1 MSRITGGCSL
11 RLKVLC
17 LICIFA
23 FLASLAVTPPAWAAT
38 TVSSL
43 VIAGSPVTGSSTQY
57 ATGTIVIQRDGPG
70 SVAVGLNLTSIAAY
84 ECEPGH
90 PGVYFTGCY
99 LLDNETSPTVKLWG
113 SCVANPT
120 TATVKAYNTGNPQDL
135 GQTASM
141 TVNPFVLS
149 VTASPSVYVGGA
161 NQTGTGTVSL
171 NLAARVGLTVSL
183 SHNYLVTNPSSSVS
197 IPAGGNSASYTI
209 TGSGA
214 TQLTDTAVTGTFSC
228 GPPASAPVRVIPGGN
243 TDLGP
248 CKQCAKQGG
257 KPISFTDGN
266 VWIEQQDYSLPGLG
280 GGLSLT
286 RTWNSLWTTTNAS
299 SFTGV
304 GAAGMFGDSWRSTYE
319 ERISP
324 LASGSSHKKYWRAD
338 GSAWIFQ
345 WDSINQGYVL
355 LAPVEEH
362 ASLTFDSGTN
372 QFTLTFLDG
381 SKRIFFLS
389 STNNPSNVAF
399 LTKIIDRNGN
409 TVTVNLDTS
418 NRITSVTD
426 AAARSLSFTYA
437 GAGKQ
442 AQTASD
448 STGTIAT
455 YSYDS
460 FLRLTQ
466 VTYADSSFVHFTYYA
481 SGNPLITSVTDT
493 NGAVLES
500 HTYDISGSTKR
511 ALSSARANGVDA
523 LTVSYPASPPNT
535 TSITDSRGNVTTYS
549 YGFLAGRGYVTNVNG
564 PGCASCG
571 GRNNQSFAFD
581 GSGNQT
587 TSTDALGRVTTYT
600 YDANGNLLTRSLV
613 VNGQTLTWTYTYN
626 GFGQVLTATDPL
638 GHVTT
643 NVYDVKGNLTST
655 TSPSP
660 DGTQAGSVTSFAY
673 DVKGQLTSVTD
684 PRSNATSIFYTTAGL
699 IDHITDAQSNTT
711 TFAYDA
717 RGNRTSVTDALN
729 HQTTFTYNNMS
740 RLTRVTNPD
749 TTHTDFA
756 YDNRGRRTSVTD
768 ANAKVT
774 SYAYDA
780 ADRLLT
786 VTDAQTPT
794 HGVTTYAY
802 DTENNLTSI
811 TDASGRVTSF
821 TYDALGRVTQTTFP
835 STLTESYTYDA
846 VSNLTSKTDRKG
858 QAISYSYDELDRL
871 TSKGYP
877 DSTSVAYTYDAASRL
892 TNVSDPTGTYQFSF
906 DNMGRLTGTTTD
918 YSFLTS
924 RSFTNA
930 YAYDAASNRA
940 SFTDPESGATSY
952 VYDTLNRLTTLTPP
966 TAISGAFGFTYDALS
981 RRTQLTRPNAVNT
994 SYSYDNLSRLLSVL
1008 HTLNSTTIDGASY
1021 TVDAVGNRTVKT
1033 NQLNAVTENY
1043 GYDAIYQLAGVT
1055 QGATTT
1061 ESYTYDPVGNRLSS
1075 LGVSPYS
1082 YNNSNQLTST
1092 PSATYT
1098 YDNNGNTLTKTEGS
1112 NVTTYAWDFEN
1123 RLVSVVLPAG
1133 GGTVTFRYDPFG
1145 RRIQKS
1151 SASSTTTYA
1160 YDGADVAEEVDA
1172 TGSAVA
1178 RYTMGEGVDEPLA
1191 ILRSGATSYYQA
1203 DGLGSITSIT
1213 DASGSPAAT
1222 YTYDSFGK
1230 LVQSSGTLVNPF
1242 RYTAREFDSESGIY
1256 FYRARYYESASGRF
1270 LSEDPVE
1277 FAGGINFYAYVGSNP
1292 VTLTDP
1298 TGFAPTALPPT
1309 LTSWTEA
1316 EQIAYRAYVW
1326 SLKGTS
1332 QVLSKAT
1339 TAGLVVLYLF
1349 DPSSGNNARWA
1360 HSREYQFEQE
1370 CRKGDKECE
1379 EEWREAYRKCREWL
1393 SQPNPPI
1400 DLVGSRDGVPYTN
1413 LQDCARG
1420 HVTEACGGN
1429 PIDWGQRGKA
1439 RGKSRLRPR
1448 GKRR

>member
-1 MSRITGGCSL
+1 MRVRT
-11 RLKVLC
+11 LC

-23 FLASLAVTPPAWAAT
+23 FLASLAVTTPAWAAD

-43 VIAGSPVTGSSTQY
+43 TIAPSTVTGSSTQY
-57 ATGTIVIQRDGPG
+57 ATGTIVIQRGPNNPTG
-70 SVAVGLNLTSIAAY
+70 SVAVGLTMNYIVAY

-90 PGVYFTGCY
+90 QGVYFTGCY
-99 LLDNETSPTVKLWG
+99 LLGSETSTTVKLWG
-113 SCVANPT
+113 SCVANPA

-135 GQTASM
+135 GQTTSM
-141 TVNPFVLS
+141 TVNPFALS
-149 VTASPSVYVGGA
+149 VSASPSVYVGGA
-161 NQTGTGTVSL
+161 NQTGTGKVSL
-171 NLAARVGLTVSL
+171 DLAARVGLTVSL
-183 SHNYLVTNPSSSVS
+183 SHNYLLTNPSSSVY
-197 IPAGGNSASYTI
+197 IPAGGNSANYTI

-214 TQLTDTAVTGTFSC
+214 TQLTDATVTGTFSC
-228 GPPASAPVRVIPGGN
+228 GPPASAPVRVIPGGDM
-243 TDLGP
+243 DLGP
-248 CKQCAKQGG
+248 CKQCAKQAGS
-257 KPISFTDGN
+257 PISFSNGN

-286 RTWNSLWTTTNAS
+286 RTWNSLWSTTNAS

-355 LAPVEEH
+355 TAPVEEH

-372 QFTLTFLDG
+372 QFTLAFLDG

-399 LTKIIDRNGN
+399 LTKVIDRNGN

-426 AAARSLSFTYA
+426 AAARSLTFSYA

-448 STGTIAT
+448 ATGTIAT

-466 VTYADSSFVHFTYYA
+466 VTYADSSFVHLTYYA

-493 NGAVLES
+493 SGAVLES
-500 HTYDISGSTKR
+500 HTYDVSGGTKR
-511 ALSSARANGVDA
+511 ALSSSRANGVDA
-523 LTVSYPASPPNT
+523 LTVSYPGSPTNT

-571 GRNNQSFAFD
+571 GRNNQSFTFD

-587 TSTDALGRVTTYT
+587 SSTDALGRATTHT
-600 YDANGNLLTRSLV
+600 YDANGYVLSRSIV
-613 VNGQTLTWTYTYN
+613 VNGQTLTWTYAYN
-626 GFGQVLTATDPL
+626 GFGEVLTATDPL
-638 GHVTT
+638 GHTTT

-660 DGTQAGSVTSFAY
+660 DGTQAGSTTSFAY

-684 PRSNATSIFYTTAGL
+684 PLSNATSIVYTAAGL

-711 TFAYDA
+711 TFGYNA

-749 TTHTDFA
+749 STHSDFA

-768 ANAKVT
+768 ANSKVT

-780 ADRLLT
+780 ADRLLS

-794 HGVTTYAY
+794 NGVTQYAY

-811 TDASGRVTSF
+811 TDALSRVTGF
-821 TYDALGRVTQTTFP
+821 TYDSLGRVTQTTFP
-835 STLTESYTYDA
+835 SALTETYSYDA
-846 VSNLTSKTDRKG
+846 VGNLASKTDRKG
-858 QAISYSYDELDRL
+858 QAISYSYDQLDRL
-871 TSKGYP
+871 AHKGYP
-877 DSTSVAYTYDAASRL
+877 DSTGADYTYDAASRL

-918 YSFLTS
+918 YSFLAART
-924 RSFTNA
+924 FTNS
-930 YAYDAASNRA
+930 YAYDAGSNRT

-952 VYDTLNRLTTLTPP
+952 VYDTLNRLSSLTNF
-966 TAISGAFGFTYDALS
+966 SSQQFSFTYDALG
-981 RRTQLTRPNAVNT
+981 RRTQLTRPNGVNT

-1008 HTLNSTTIDGASY
+1008 HQAGASTIDGATY

-1033 NQLNAVTENY
+1033 NQLNSVTENY

-1055 QGATTT
+1055 QGGNTT
-1061 ESYTYDPVGNRLSS
+1061 ESYTFDRMGNRLSS

-1092 PSATYT
+1092 PGATYT
-1098 YDNNGNTLTKTEGS
+1098 YDNNGNTLTKVDVSGT
-1112 NVTTYAWDFEN
+1112 TTYAWDFEN
-1123 RLVSVVLPAG
+1123 RLLSVTLPG
-1133 GGTVTFRYDPFG
+1133 SGGTVSFKYDPFG

-1151 SASSTTTYA
+1151 SAVGTTNYA
-1160 YDGADVAEEVDA
+1160 YDGADMAEEVDA
-1172 TGSAVA
+1172 TGSAMA
-1178 RYTMGEGVDEPLA
+1178 RYAMGPGIDQPLA
-1191 ILRSGATSYYQA
+1191 MLRSGATSYYQA
-1203 DGLGSITSIT
+1203 DGLGSITSLT
-1213 DASGSPAAT
+1213 DASGSLAAS

-1230 LVQSSGTLVNPF
+1230 PVTSSGTLINPF
-1242 RYTAREFDSESGIY
+1242 RYTGRELDAETGLY
-1256 FYRARYYESASGRF
+1256 YYRARYYDPSAGRF
-1270 LSEDPVE
+1270 ISEDPLSL
-1277 FAGGINFYAYVGSNP
+1277 GGEDTNFYRYVDN
-1292 VTLTDP
+1292 DP
-1298 TGFAPTALPPT
+1298 AN
-1309 LTSWTEA
+1309 W
-1316 EQIAYRAYVW
+1316 
-1326 SLKGTS
+1326 
-1332 QVLSKAT
+1332 
-1339 TAGLVVLYLF
+1339 F
-1349 DPSSGNNARWA
+1349 DPFGLKKRK
-1360 HSREYQFEQE
+1360 SRIGP
-1370 CRKGDKECE
+1370 K
-1379 EEWREAYRKCREWL
+1379 
-1393 SQPNPPI
+1393 PPI
-1400 DLVGSRDGVPYTN
+1400 DPCPKEKRCFFNWLDSPLGKAAQDLETTKTLMFTMAAKEGGWTQPALDHNMPLNNPFGVNRIKNGQAVGNIAYPSLPAAVQAWENIFGSRVTGDKTPQDFVRN
-1413 LQDCARG
+1413 LQHPAAPGKPYNSVNPNYEDDFEQVYNAVVRFMKL
-1420 HVTEACGGN
+1420 CGIN
-1429 PIDWGQRGKA
+1429 P
-1439 RGKSRLRPR
+1439 
-1448 GKRR
+1448 